1 MVCLYC
7 GKPLSF
13 LSRLRYQRYCSEEHR
28 QKYFSKRDESAFQE
42 LVTPRAA
49 DANGETAP
57 EGAEKHEEPV
67 LDVETID
74 AKDAL
79 QVLMEEERGPEDE
92 EIAAY
97 AEIDVAA
104 GEDEDADDGEPGVA
118 REEPEVPAEVEI
130 AVQAEAGVETGKEQ
144 VEEPVPE
151 PETETGELV
160 PSIETPPEPQNGT
173 SSNGGGEMPPDIAHF
188 LSMVEAERHYYQN
201 ILDVLPA
208 AVAVFMDDRSLAYC
222 NRSFRKLIDP
232 GQRDLFELKL
242 DELFFQEEVR
252 EAVSGVLDRENEEA
266 GAIVDQITGDGIKR
280 LQIVAEALTAKD
292 GDLGPQALVAV
303 NVVPSAE

>member
-1 MVCLYC
+1 MVCLCC

-13 LSRLRYQRYCSEEHR
+13 LSRLRHQRYCSEEHHR
-28 QKYFSKRDESAFQE
+28 KYISEQDENAFQE
-42 LVTPRAA
+42 LLTPRAEET
-49 DANGETAP
+49 GEETQPEPTEEQGAP
-57 EGAEKHEEPV
+57 E
-67 LDVETID
+67 LDVGTID

-79 QVLMEEERGPEDE
+79 QVLIEEERNPEEEEFAALAEADVPAGHDE
-92 EIAAY
+92 KAQA
-97 AEIDVAA
+97 
-104 GEDEDADDGEPGVA
+104 GEPGA
-118 REEPEVPAEVEI
+118 GGEEPE
-130 AVQAEAGVETGKEQ
+130 
-144 VEEPVPE
+144 PVP
-151 PETETGELV
+151 P
-160 PSIETPPEPQNGT
+160 IETSAEPRNGA
-173 SSNGGGEMPPDIAHF
+173 SSNGGAAMPPDIAHF

-208 AVAVFMDDRSLAYC
+208 AVAVFMEDRSLAYC

-242 DELFFQEEVR
+242 NELFFQEEVR
-252 EAVSGVLDRENEEA
+252 EAVSGVLDRKNEEA

-280 LQIVAEALTAKD
+280 LQIIAEALTAKD